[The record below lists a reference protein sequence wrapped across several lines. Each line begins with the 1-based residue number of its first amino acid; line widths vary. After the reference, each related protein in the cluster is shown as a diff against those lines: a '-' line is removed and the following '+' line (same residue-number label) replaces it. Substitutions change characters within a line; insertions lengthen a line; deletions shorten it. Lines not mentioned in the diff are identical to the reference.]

1 MGDTNV
7 CSTRWNEG
15 NFKLKAIAEEIKGA
29 LAQCGMLHIELG
41 YTCHGEV
48 PKLVRGC

>member
-15 NFKLKAIAEEIKGA
+15 NFKLKAIAEEIKGT
-29 LAQCGMLHIELG
+29 LAQCGMEHIELG
-41 YTCHGEV
+41 YT
-48 PKLVRGC
+48 LL